1 MASHQWGL
9 CYTLHVKCAP
19 QAHMFQNLVLSRSR
33 ERSEW
38 WRAGFEGQSQADLAS
53 ALILCFLMADQLF
66 LAPSQQHCHKCE
78 PTPLP
83 WWTEPFQTVSPKQQ
97 QQQIFPPPRLSCPN
111 WLFVYKKKTNRDCC
125 WWVVPGNGQGTEGST
140 ERLQI
145 LSTIKWRTQGWD
157 KDRSWEVHYK
167 NMPHPRA
174 AVLNLGVM
182 TPLGI
187 IYQIYCKYQIFIL

>member
-1 MASHQWGL
+1 
-9 CYTLHVKCAP
+9 
-19 QAHMFQNLVLSRSR
+19 MFQNLVLSRSR

-53 ALILCFLMADQLF
+53 ALILCFLMADQLC

-83 WWTEPFQTVSPKQQ
+83 WRTEPFQTVSPKQQ
-97 QQQIFPPPRLSCPN
+97 QQQILPPPRLSCPN
-111 WLFVYKKKTNRDCC
+111 WLFTRRRPIETAAGGWHWRLYVCRFFPPSNEELRDETKTG
-125 WWVVPGNGQGTEGST
+125 V
-140 ERLQI
+140 L
-145 LSTIKWRTQGWD
+145 
-157 KDRSWEVHYK
+157 EVHYK

-182 TPLGI
+182 TPLGV
-187 IYQIYCKYQIFIL
+187 IYQIYCKYQIFTL